1 MTRQAYL
8 DKLLDTYAPVAVLS
22 EKNGG
27 RVLRLRHRTLQKDL
41 VLRSYPT
48 PQPAYEPLAT
58 LQCENLPL
66 IYDVQTLEDGQIV
79 LEEYIEGLSVAQVM
93 ETGRYRP
100 LGAKK
105 VLKQVCTALQ
115 ILHKLGFVHRDVKP
129 ENVMIS
135 RKGRVVLIDF
145 NAARKVSPGKKDTEI
160 LGTVGYAAPEQMG
173 VAQSDA
179 RTDIY
184 ALGVLYNV
192 MLTGDH
198 PSRVIAKG
206 RAGQVIRKCTAVN
219 PEDRY
224 QTAEKLSLAI

>member
-129 ENVMIS
+129 ENVMIDTS
-135 RKGRVVLIDF
+135 GRVVLIDL
-145 NAARKVSPGKKDTEI
+145 NASRKTADKPRDTVI
-160 LGTVGYAAPEQMG
+160 MGTVGYVAPEQLG
-173 VAQSDA
+173 LSQSDA

-184 ALGVLYNV
+184 AAGVLLNV
-192 MLTGDH
+192 MLTGKH
-198 PSRVIAKG
+198 PTETFARG
-206 RAGQVIRKCTAVN
+206 RAGWIIRKCTALN
-219 PEDRY
+219 PANRY
-224 QTAEKLSLAI
+224 QSAKELAAKL